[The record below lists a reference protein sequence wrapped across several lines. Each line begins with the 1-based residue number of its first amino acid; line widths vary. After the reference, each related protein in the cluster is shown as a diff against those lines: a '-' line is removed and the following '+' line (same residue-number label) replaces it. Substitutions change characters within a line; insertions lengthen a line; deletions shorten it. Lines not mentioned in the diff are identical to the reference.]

1 MLAARLS
8 AFLEE
13 RTRMLLTRVHPIA
26 SCGYTYRV
34 LKYTSLPAYCQR
46 VQGFGFQCS
55 AMSCGHER

>member
-13 RTRMLLTRVHPIA
+13 RIRMLLTRVHPIA

-34 LKYTSLPAYCQR
+34 LKYTSIQYLHTVRGCRALAFS
-46 VQGFGFQCS
+46 VLQCLVV
-55 AMSCGHER
+55 